1 MRAVPKSPSK
11 PTPPPVAA
19 PAAADASAGRPDMI
33 VDFVVDG
40 GFLFVVLKNIG
51 VASAFHVV
59 TTFDRSFRGL
69 GGSRDIS
76 AMALFRGVEFV
87 PPGKE
92 FRQLVDS
99 IGAYYA
105 RQEPLRLTATVTYA
119 DRREQPFKDTMS
131 HNLEIYRDL
140 SDMAGL

>member
-1 MRAVPKSPSK
+1 
-11 PTPPPVAA
+11 
-19 PAAADASAGRPDMI
+19 MI

-40 GFLFVVLKNIG
+40 GMLFVVLKNIG
-51 VASAFHVV
+51 VARAIDVI
-59 TTFDRSFRGL
+59 TTFDRRFRSI

-87 PPGKE
+87 PPAKE

>member
-1 MRAVPKSPSK
+1 
-11 PTPPPVAA
+11 
-19 PAAADASAGRPDMI
+19 MI

-40 GFLFVVLKNIG
+40 GLLFVVLKNIG
-51 VASAFHVV
+51 AASAFHVV

-69 GGSRDIS
+69 GGARDIS

-99 IGAYYA
+99 IGTYYA
-105 RQEPLRLTATVTYA
+105 RQEPLRLSATVTYA
-119 DRREQPFKDTMS
+119 DRREQQFKDTMS

-140 SDMAGL
+140 SDMARL